1 MISLVYY
8 YICFYKFKA
17 ISDLQI
23 RKLSVLSNL
32 FGRGGGRV
40 EEREVSERSMLFLTQ
55 VGNILSQNG

>member
-32 FGRGGGRV
+32 FGGGGGV
-40 EEREVSERSMLFLTQ
+40 KREK
-55 VGNILSQNG
+55 

>member
-32 FGRGGGRV
+32 FGRGGGEGGR
-40 EEREVSERSMLFLTQ
+40 ERSE
-55 VGNILSQNG
+55 